1 MTIKELKNNLLK
13 SLYSRYKDNK
23 TGAIQLTELCKENN
37 LIYDSLSQLSSAA
50 KSLKDSGYINATF
63 FVGGD
68 ALIMTLTAAGIE
80 YVEENLLSQ
89 EDLVIDGLNDTSKEF
104 ANNPP
109 AIDIDIDSK
118 SETDNGQES
127 YIGFTK
133 VFTPEERNKSIKD
146 SEVEPCFSINDVASC
161 FINQLDKIA
170 DSKSENIPM
179 IGVFAPWGR
188 GKSYFLNL
196 IFQQL
201 ESRKEKWYHS
211 FFGRNTTKNY
221 KIIKFNA
228 WKYHDTPAIWAYLY
242 ETIYHQTSWWQ
253 KCWLY
258 IKKNVLSY
266 KFLLL
271 ALLISF
277 SWLIGY
283 LLNKYTSILD
293 AVSNLKAIGGIGTI
307 VTVVFSFV
315 LTLKD
320 NPISAL
326 KIIQKYTRRKSYN
339 DCLGIQNAIESDLE
353 DLLGVLQF
361 KKDRVLLC
369 VDDIDRCSTE
379 KMVNIVDSLRTVLE
393 NDIIRDRLIVICSID
408 IEKLMHGYR
417 SMYKDFISESEEVIR
432 EQIDKVFIF
441 SLGLAK
447 LGPIQ
452 LDEYLRK
459 LLEINDSDSSTMAKE
474 TLFDTDRQED
484 ALYIANSDETPI
496 KLSDI
501 EMYRAINEFVQKNKS
516 SNITPRK
523 LRIMYYQ
530 LLFANN
536 LASKR
541 GVTLTEKLIDNL
553 LEKSLTGIE
562 QNIHSQALG
571 DIIEMAVPY

>member
-104 ANNPP
+104 ANKPP

-118 SETDNGQES
+118 SETDNDQES

-228 WKYHDTPAIWAYLY
+228 WKYQDTPAIWAYLY

-361 KKDRVLLC
+361 KKNRVLLC

>member
-228 WKYHDTPAIWAYLY
+228 WKYQDTPAIWAYLY

-393 NDIIRDRLIVICSID
+393 NNIIRDRLIVICSID

-484 ALYIANSDETPI
+484 ALYIANSDKTPI

>member
-228 WKYHDTPAIWAYLY
+228 WKYQDTPAIWAYLY

-474 TLFDTDRQED
+474 TLLDTDRQED

-571 DIIEMAVPY
+571 DIIEVAVPY

>member
-50 KSLKDSGYINATF
+50 KSLKDSGYIHATF

-118 SETDNGQES
+118 SETDNSQES

-161 FINQLDKIA
+161 FINQLDIIA

-201 ESRKEKWYHS
+201 ESRKKKWYHS
-211 FFGRNTTKNY
+211 FFGRNTTKDY

-228 WKYHDTPAIWAYLY
+228 WKYQDTPAIWAYLY
-242 ETIYHQTSWWQ
+242 ETLYHQISWWQ

-266 KFLLL
+266 SFLLL

-283 LLNKYTSILD
+283 LLNKHTSIFD

-361 KKDRVLLC
+361 RKDRVLLC

>member
-228 WKYHDTPAIWAYLY
+228 WKYQDTPAIWAYLY

-353 DLLGVLQF
+353 DLLGVLQL

>member
-228 WKYHDTPAIWAYLY
+228 WKYQDTPAIWAYLY

-277 SWLIGY
+277 SWLTGY

>member
-1 MTIKELKNNLLK
+1 
-13 SLYSRYKDNK
+13 
-23 TGAIQLTELCKENN
+23 
-37 LIYDSLSQLSSAA
+37 
-50 KSLKDSGYINATF
+50 
-63 FVGGD
+63 
-68 ALIMTLTAAGIE
+68 MTLTAAGIE

-228 WKYHDTPAIWAYLY
+228 WKYQDTPAIWAYLY

-379 KMVNIVDSLRTVLE
+379 KMVNIVDSLRTVFE

>member
-228 WKYHDTPAIWAYLY
+228 WKYQDTPAIWAYLY

-523 LRIMYYQ
+523 LRIMYFQ

>member
-118 SETDNGQES
+118 SETDNDQES

-133 VFTPEERNKSIKD
+133 VFTPEVRNKSIKD

-228 WKYHDTPAIWAYLY
+228 WKYQDTPAIWAYLY

>member
-50 KSLKDSGYINATF
+50 KSLKDSGYIHATF

-118 SETDNGQES
+118 SETDNSQES

-161 FINQLDKIA
+161 FINQLDIIA

-201 ESRKEKWYHS
+201 ESRKKKWYHS
-211 FFGRNTTKNY
+211 FFGRNTTKDY

-228 WKYHDTPAIWAYLY
+228 WKYQDTPAIWAYLY
-242 ETIYHQTSWWQ
+242 ETLYHQISWWQ

-266 KFLLL
+266 RFLLL

-283 LLNKYTSILD
+283 LLNKHTSIFD

-361 KKDRVLLC
+361 RKDRVLLC

-452 LDEYLRK
+452 LDENLRK

>member
-228 WKYHDTPAIWAYLY
+228 WKYQDTPAIWAYLY

-571 DIIEMAVPY
+571 DIIEVAVPY

>member
-228 WKYHDTPAIWAYLY
+228 WKYQDTPAIWAYLY

-447 LGPIQ
+447 LGLIQ

-553 LEKSLTGIE
+553 LEKFLTGIE

>member
-228 WKYHDTPAIWAYLY
+228 WKYQDTPAIWAYLY

-417 SMYKDFISESEEVIR
+417 SMYKDFISESGEVIR

-571 DIIEMAVPY
+571 DIIEVAVPY

>member
-228 WKYHDTPAIWAYLY
+228 WKYQDTPAIWAYLY

-393 NDIIRDRLIVICSID
+393 NNIIRDRLIVICSID

>member
-146 SEVEPCFSINDVASC
+146 SEVEPRFSINDVASC

-228 WKYHDTPAIWAYLY
+228 WKYQDTPAIWAYLY

-447 LGPIQ
+447 LDPIQ

>member
-50 KSLKDSGYINATF
+50 KSLKDSGYIHATF

-118 SETDNGQES
+118 SETDNSQES

-161 FINQLDKIA
+161 FINQLDIIA

-201 ESRKEKWYHS
+201 ESRKKKWYHS
-211 FFGRNTTKNY
+211 FFGRNTTKDY

-228 WKYHDTPAIWAYLY
+228 WKYQDTPAIWAYLY
-242 ETIYHQTSWWQ
+242 ETLYHQISWWQ

-266 KFLLL
+266 RFLLL

-283 LLNKYTSILD
+283 LLNKHTSIFD

-361 KKDRVLLC
+361 RKDRVLLC

-447 LGPIQ
+447 LGLIQ

>member
-50 KSLKDSGYINATF
+50 KSLKDSGYIHATF

-118 SETDNGQES
+118 SETDNSQES

-161 FINQLDKIA
+161 FINQLDIIA

-201 ESRKEKWYHS
+201 ESRKKKWYHS
-211 FFGRNTTKNY
+211 FFGRNTTKDY

-228 WKYHDTPAIWAYLY
+228 WKYQDTPAIWAYLY
-242 ETIYHQTSWWQ
+242 ETLYHQISWWQ

-266 KFLLL
+266 RFLLL

-283 LLNKYTSILD
+283 LLNKHTSIFD

-361 KKDRVLLC
+361 RKDRVLLC

-553 LEKSLTGIE
+553 LEKSLTRIE

>member
-118 SETDNGQES
+118 SETDNDQES

-228 WKYHDTPAIWAYLY
+228 WKYQDTPAIWAYLY

-393 NDIIRDRLIVICSID
+393 NNIIRDRLIVICSID

>member
-1 MTIKELKNNLLK
+1 MTIKELKINLLK

-228 WKYHDTPAIWAYLY
+228 WKYQDTPAIWAYLY

>member
-50 KSLKDSGYINATF
+50 KSLKDSGYIHATF

-118 SETDNGQES
+118 SETDNSQES

-161 FINQLDKIA
+161 FINQLDIIA

-201 ESRKEKWYHS
+201 ESRKKKWYHS
-211 FFGRNTTKNY
+211 FFGRNTTKDY

-228 WKYHDTPAIWAYLY
+228 WKYQDTPAIWAYLY
-242 ETIYHQTSWWQ
+242 ETLYHQISWWQ

-266 KFLLL
+266 RFLLL

-283 LLNKYTSILD
+283 LLNKHTSIFD

-361 KKDRVLLC
+361 RKDRVLLC

-484 ALYIANSDETPI
+484 ALYIVNSDETPI

>member
-50 KSLKDSGYINATF
+50 KSLKDSGYIHATF

-118 SETDNGQES
+118 SETDNSQES

-133 VFTPEERNKSIKD
+133 VFTPEERNKSIKE

-161 FINQLDKIA
+161 FINQLDIIA

-201 ESRKEKWYHS
+201 ESRKKKWYHS
-211 FFGRNTTKNY
+211 FFGRNTTKDY

-228 WKYHDTPAIWAYLY
+228 WKYQDTPAIWAYLY
-242 ETIYHQTSWWQ
+242 ETLYHQISWWQ

-266 KFLLL
+266 RFLLL

-283 LLNKYTSILD
+283 LLNKHTSIFD

-361 KKDRVLLC
+361 RKDRVLLC

>member
-89 EDLVIDGLNDTSKEF
+89 EDLVIDDLNDTSKEF

-228 WKYHDTPAIWAYLY
+228 WKYQDTPAIWAYLY

-496 KLSDI
+496 KLFDI

>member
-37 LIYDSLSQLSSAA
+37 LIYDSLSQLSSAV
-50 KSLKDSGYINATF
+50 KSLKDSGYIHATF

-80 YVEENLLSQ
+80 YVEEYLLSQ

-109 AIDIDIDSK
+109 TIDIDIDSK
-118 SETDNGQES
+118 SETDNSQES

-179 IGVFAPWGR
+179 MGVFAPWGR

-228 WKYHDTPAIWAYLY
+228 WKYQDTPAIWAYLY

-258 IKKNVLSY
+258 IKKNVRSY
-266 KFLLL
+266 KFSLLV
-271 ALLISF
+271 LLISF

-484 ALYIANSDETPI
+484 ALYIANSDETSI

-553 LEKSLTGIE
+553 LKKSLTGIE
-562 QNIHSQALG
+562 QNIRSQALG

>member
-228 WKYHDTPAIWAYLY
+228 WKYQDTPAIWAYLY

-496 KLSDI
+496 KRSDI

>member
-50 KSLKDSGYINATF
+50 KSLKDSGYIHATF

-104 ANNPP
+104 TNNPP

-127 YIGFTK
+127 YIGFIK

-228 WKYHDTPAIWAYLY
+228 WKYQDTPAIWAYLY

-361 KKDRVLLC
+361 RKDRVLLC

-553 LEKSLTGIE
+553 LKKSLTGIE

>member
-228 WKYHDTPAIWAYLY
+228 WKYQDTPAIWAYLY

-447 LGPIQ
+447 LGSIQ

>member
-228 WKYHDTPAIWAYLY
+228 WKYKDTPAIWAYLY

-271 ALLISF
+271 TLLILF
-277 SWLIGY
+277 FWLIGY

-307 VTVVFSFV
+307 VTVVLSFV

-447 LGPIQ
+447 LGPTQ

>member
-228 WKYHDTPAIWAYLY
+228 WKYQDTPAIWAYLY

-369 VDDIDRCSTE
+369 VDDIDKCSTE

-447 LGPIQ
+447 LDPIQ

>member
-228 WKYHDTPAIWAYLY
+228 WKYQDTPAIWAYLY

-393 NDIIRDRLIVICSID
+393 NNIIRDRLIVICSID

-541 GVTLTEKLIDNL
+541 GVTLIEKLIDNL

>member
-228 WKYHDTPAIWAYLY
+228 WKYQDTPAIWAYLY

-339 DCLGIQNAIESDLE
+339 DCLGIQNTIESDLE

-393 NDIIRDRLIVICSID
+393 NNIIRDRLIVICSID

>member
-228 WKYHDTPAIWAYLY
+228 WKYQDTPAIWAYLY

-447 LGPIQ
+447 LDPIQ

>member
-50 KSLKDSGYINATF
+50 KSLKDSGYIHATF

-68 ALIMTLTAAGIE
+68 ALIMTFAAAGIE

-118 SETDNGQES
+118 SETDNSQES

-161 FINQLDKIA
+161 FINQLDIIA

-201 ESRKEKWYHS
+201 ESRKKKWYHS
-211 FFGRNTTKNY
+211 FFGRNTTKDY

-228 WKYHDTPAIWAYLY
+228 WKYQDTPAIWAYLY
-242 ETIYHQTSWWQ
+242 ETLYHQISWWQ

-266 KFLLL
+266 RFLLL

-283 LLNKYTSILD
+283 LLNKHTSIFD

-361 KKDRVLLC
+361 RKDRVLLC

>member
-228 WKYHDTPAIWAYLY
+228 WKYQDTPAIWAYLY

-541 GVTLTEKLIDNL
+541 GVTLTAI
-553 LEKSLTGIE
+553 
-562 QNIHSQALG
+562 
-571 DIIEMAVPY
+571 VR

>member
-228 WKYHDTPAIWAYLY
+228 WKYQDTPAIWAYLY

-484 ALYIANSDETPI
+484 ALYIANSNETPI

>member
-228 WKYHDTPAIWAYLY
+228 WKYQDTPAIWAYLY